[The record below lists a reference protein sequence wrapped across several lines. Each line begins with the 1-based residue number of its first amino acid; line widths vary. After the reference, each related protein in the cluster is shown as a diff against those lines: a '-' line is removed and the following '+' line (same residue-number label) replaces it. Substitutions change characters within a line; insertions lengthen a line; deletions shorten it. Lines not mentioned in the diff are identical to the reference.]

1 MKRSGLKKTKWCFP
15 FSTALEPAILES
27 YSYCETTK
35 ELWDTLYKVY
45 GNVSNLTRVFEVKKD
60 INALSKADM
69 DFQTHFGKFRSL

>member
-1 MKRSGLKKTKWCFP
+1 MKRSGLKNQMVL
-15 FSTALEPAILES
+15 SLLHSSLEPAILES

-45 GNVSNLTRVFEVKKD
+45 GNVSNLTRVFEVKKA
-60 INALSKADM
+60 INALSQADM